1 MYIKFKKWLENGG
14 AIPDDKQLK
23 EELLAVDYFY
33 TTNGKMQL
41 IEKKLI
47 KQVLGRSPDKADSCA
62 FNFFEQIRRIE
73 RTESFIAPMASA
85 WN

>member
-1 MYIKFKKWLENGG
+1 MCTNE
-14 AIPDDKQLK
+14 QLK

-33 TTNGKMQL
+33 TTSGKMQL

-47 KQVLGRSPDKADSCA
+47 KQVLGRSPDKADACA
-62 FNFFEQIRRIE
+62 FNFYEQIRRIE